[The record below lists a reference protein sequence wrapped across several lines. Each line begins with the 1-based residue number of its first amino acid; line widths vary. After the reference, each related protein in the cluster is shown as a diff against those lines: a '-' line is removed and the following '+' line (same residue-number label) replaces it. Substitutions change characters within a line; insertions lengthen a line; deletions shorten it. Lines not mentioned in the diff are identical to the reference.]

1 MEPRVSDT
9 RPIDPRRAQLQRMK
23 LLAVALLLAMFAGF
37 VVSHLMGEHGIWAWV
52 SAFCEAATVGALADW
67 FAVVA
72 LFRRPMGL
80 PIPHTAILPRG
91 KERLADGLAGFV
103 RDQFLAPDALME
115 KLRVFDPASRLGEWL
130 SKPEQARML
139 AQMARGWL
147 LQALNLLDE
156 EAVRRAIQR
165 FVVDRLRKWNAAA
178 TAGDVMALLT
188 TDGRHQKL
196 LDEVLLRLGQWL
208 DEEKVKTRTSALIV
222 RYARREWPKL
232 VGTVNW
238 VKPIEEIGY
247 SLADRMARAAIDEL
261 QDILTT
267 PEHPIRLDYEAWLQT
282 YIARLREEPEMAAR
296 VEELKQRAI
305 EHPALQEYVQGL
317 WSEIREALRNDLAKE
332 DSSMAAHMERS
343 MKSLG
348 QSLSQ
353 DPSLRDA
360 LNVHMLDAA
369 DKLTTRLRASV
380 TEHIASTM
388 KSWDER
394 HLVEQLELGVGRDL
408 QYIRFNGTLVGGLI
422 GLALHAL
429 SIWLS
434 F

>member
-1 MEPRVSDT
+1 
-9 RPIDPRRAQLQRMK
+9 MK
-23 LLAVALLLAMFAGF
+23 ALALALLLAMLAGF
-37 VVSHLMGEHGIWAWV
+37 VISHLMGEQGVWAWV

-72 LFRRPMGL
+72 LFRHPMGL

-91 KERLADGLAGFV
+91 KARLADGLAVFV

-130 SKPEQARML
+130 AKPEQARML
-139 AQMARGWL
+139 SQMARGWL

-178 TAGDVMALLT
+178 TVGEVMALLT

-196 LDEVLLRLGQWL
+196 LDEVLLRLGHWL
-208 DEEKVKTRTSALIV
+208 GEEKVKARASALIV

-238 VKPIEEIGY
+238 VKPIEEIGD

-267 PEHPIRLDYEAWLQT
+267 PEHPLRLDYEAWLQG
-282 YIARLREEPEMAAR
+282 YIVRLRDAPDMAER
-296 VEELKQRAI
+296 VEQLKQRAI
-305 EHPALQEYVQGL
+305 DHPALQEYVQGL
-317 WSEIREALRNDLAKE
+317 WSEIRDALRTDLE
-332 DSSMAAHMERS
+332 REQSSLAAHLERS
-343 MKSLG
+343 LQSLG
-348 QSLSQ
+348 HALSQ
-353 DPSLRDA
+353 DPSLREA
-360 LNVHMLDAA
+360 LNQHMLQAA
-369 DKLTTRLRASV
+369 DKLTARLRASV
-380 TEHIASTM
+380 TEHIASTV

-422 GLALHAL
+422 GVLLHAL
-429 SIWLS
+429 SIWLA
-434 F
+434 